1 MLAPK
6 ARNSEALRQHR
17 AWKAACERMKPRP
30 RLVVDNTPAP
40 TPAPELP
47 EEPNK
52 PFVWNMSS
60 GPHRIIIEVS
70 PAMIWLPSAKRQVRE
85 IAQEVAAEYGI
96 SLLDLY
102 SQRRTRNV
110 CLPRQI
116 IMWRAR
122 YETSRSL
129 PEIGRA
135 LGGRDHTTVLHAVRK
150 IDALIASGE
159 LTLPEGWGRAA

>member
-17 AWKAACERMKPRP
+17 IWKAACERMKPRP
-30 RLVVDNTPAP
+30 RLVVDNAP
-40 TPAPELP
+40 SPIPEPLP

-60 GPHRIIIEVS
+60 GPHWIIITANPPS
-70 PAMIWLPSAKRQVRE
+70 IFLPSARRQVRE
-85 IAQEVAAEYGI
+85 IAKEVSAEFGV
-96 SLLDLY
+96 SVLDLY
-102 SQRRTRNV
+102 SHRRTRKV

-122 YETSRSL
+122 YETTRCL

-135 LGGRDHTTVLHAVRK
+135 LGGRDHTTVLHAVKK

-159 LTLPEGWGRAA
+159 LTLPEGWGRAG